1 MLTDFK
7 KKLKNRANSIRSV
20 KSEHNQHFINNS
32 TPALSPRTS
41 NTHSYRSYSS
51 NSSSTASL
59 PNMPPTPPSHHPS
72 NLSLPFSQSDIFLNH
87 THLKPGNNAALLAY
101 EKTINLYREN
111 AKHINDPS
119 IQWDLATYLYES
131 SKMQH
136 NTTYIHEAVKIL
148 KSLSFKGHAEAQYYL
163 ANIYASGQLS
173 KSHKPDFNQAFPLF
187 LQSAKHQHADAAYRA
202 AKCYEDGL
210 GCLKNKSKAHQYYK
224 IAATLNHPGA
234 MYRLGMAEINGDLGL
249 KRNVR
254 NGNKWLKRSADAATS
269 DYPHALH
276 ELGLLHEQGLDDIIF
291 KDAKYSVQLYAN
303 AAELGYA
310 PSAYR
315 LGQCFEFGYL
325 TCPKDAVSSVHY
337 YTIAARQGHA
347 EACFALS
354 AWYLVGGDKLQIS
367 EEKALEWGKLAAEK
381 GVPKAEY
388 AVGYFAEMGI
398 GREKDLEEAMRW
410 YKTAA
415 DHGNK
420 KAIQRLVQH

>member
-1 MLTDFK
+1 MFGFSCLLLKKKKLKITSYNYPAFSNLFITKQLQKKKRKLFLSYFISLYQKQKKMLSDFK
-7 KKLKNRANSIRSV
+7 KKLKNSASSIRSV
-20 KSEHNQHFINNS
+20 KSERNQHFINNS
-32 TPALSPRTS
+32 TPALSPRIS

-187 LQSAKHQHADAAYRA
+187 LQSAKHQHADAAYR
-202 AKCYEDGL
+202 
-210 GCLKNKSKAHQYYK
+210 
-224 IAATLNHPGA
+224 
-234 MYRLGMAEINGDLGL
+234 
-249 KRNVR
+249 
-254 NGNKWLKRSADAATS
+254 
-269 DYPHALH
+269 
-276 ELGLLHEQGLDDIIF
+276 
-291 KDAKYSVQLYAN
+291 
-303 AAELGYA
+303 
-310 PSAYR
+310 
-315 LGQCFEFGYL
+315 
-325 TCPKDAVSSVHY
+325 
-337 YTIAARQGHA
+337 
-347 EACFALS
+347 
-354 AWYLVGGDKLQIS
+354 
-367 EEKALEWGKLAAEK
+367 
-381 GVPKAEY
+381 
-388 AVGYFAEMGI
+388 
-398 GREKDLEEAMRW
+398 
-410 YKTAA
+410 
-415 DHGNK
+415 
-420 KAIQRLVQH
+420 